1 MQSMSM
7 IGMVGHEPHDIQA
20 SMSLQAIAIF
30 GRNVFQTW
38 DGKKF
43 TGTAIDITL
52 WDMVMLTLVDY
63 SSADLQPYADRLQQ
77 ALLNLKLQLRSE
89 RAQVS
94 QDHIQARRKNFTNMI
109 DTVRGQTSHHNQQAR
124 TFSPDLK
131 VMLTCF

>member
-7 IGMVGHEPHDIQA
+7 IVMVGHEPHAIWF
-20 SMSLQAIAIF
+20 SMWLQAIAIF

-43 TGTAIDITL
+43 TGSAVDITL

-77 ALLNLKLQLRSE
+77 ELLKLKLQLRAD
-89 RAQVS
+89 RPRVS
-94 QDHIQARRKNFTNMI
+94 QDQIKARRKNFTNVI

-131 VMLTCF
+131 VM